1 MDAPPTTESNP
12 QPPADDPAIVPQAVA
27 WSRGWWWKQARKLVV
42 FVIGMTVLLI
52 GIVMIIGPGP
62 ATIVIPIGL
71 AILATEFVWAKRLL
85 DYAKRRVQELTQRSP
100 PPNPP
105 PAK

>member
-12 QPPADDPAIVPQAVA
+12 QPPADDPAVTPQAVA
-27 WSRGWWWKQARKLVV
+27 WSVGWWWRQARKLVV

-85 DYAKRRVQELTQRSP
+85 DYAKRRVQELTQGSSP
-100 PPNPP
+100 PDPP
-105 PAK
+105 SAK

>member
-1 MDAPPTTESNP
+1 MDVPPATESS
-12 QPPADDPAIVPQAVA
+12 PPLAEKTPLLPL
-27 WSRGWWWKQARKLVV
+27 GNWWWRQARKLVV
-42 FVIGMTVLLI
+42 FVFGMTVLLI

-71 AILATEFVWAKRLL
+71 AILGTEFVWAKQLL
-85 DYAKRRVQELTQRSP
+85 DYAKRRVQELTQRSSP
-100 PPNPP
+100 PDPP

>member
-1 MDAPPTTESNP
+1 MDAPQTTESP
-12 QPPADDPAIVPQAVA
+12 LSSDTPPAEQPPLFPL
-27 WSRGWWWKQARKLVV
+27 GKWWWRQARKLVV

-85 DYAKRRVQELTQRSP
+85 DYAKRRVQELTQRSSP
-100 PPNPP
+100 PDPP
-105 PAK
+105 PAN